1 MKRGKKYQD
10 AVKAFDKKEQ
20 YDVADAISIVK
31 KNATA
36 KFDETIELHLRTG
49 CDGRHAEQQIRGAVV
64 LPHGTGKT
72 VKVLVFAKGTKVDEA
87 QAAGADFVGG
97 EELIPKIQNEGWL
110 DFDVVVATPD
120 MMPEVGKIGNIL
132 GPRNLMPNPKTGT
145 VTTKVGAIVE
155 DLKKGMVTYK
165 NDKFGNI
172 HTVIGKVSFNE
183 KKLAENLS
191 YVITTISKAKP
202 QTVKGTFI
210 ENIAIS
216 TTMGP
221 GIKLDK
227 NSFDI

>member
-1 MKRGKKYQD
+1 M
-10 AVKAFDKKEQ
+10 
-20 YDVADAISIVK
+20 
-31 KNATA
+31 
-36 KFDETIELHLRTG
+36 
-49 CDGRHAEQQIRGAVV
+49 
-64 LPHGTGKT
+64 
-72 VKVLVFAKGTKVDEA
+72 VDNK
-87 QAAGADFVGG
+87 DFN
-97 EELIPKIQNEGWL
+97 EELKESIQEELDNETKSENPNIDEEVEEVSEDIKADEKVIDFEELKALKEENTMFKSKTKKLENELEALKDRLLRISSEYENYRKRTDKEKERIYTDACEDVLIKMLPVL
-110 DFDVVVATPD
+110 D
-120 MMPEVGKIGNIL
+120 
-132 GPRNLMPNPKTGT
+132 NLERALAVDGT
-145 VTTKVGAIVE
+145 VE

-172 HTVIGKVSFNE
+172 HTVIGKVSFDE